1 MGDFPKPSKSV
12 SEENCVVTAEA
23 ADAESTKGILLW
35 HNAVICPANRSH
47 QLRERLQNEKKAIEE
62 AGPSLQAELSKIGDE
77 LSVLNLSRPGQ
88 RFVASDVTAL
98 STRVKS
104 LETKLASLVN
114 DLTARSMSIS
124 SDIESSLTVSERKA
138 KSLDELYREANAEN
152 EALYERFNDELG
164 RVLKAVKGG
173 QGVEEMRVKM
183 KEAQDEAA
191 RLKKENARL
200 KRENLGLRSQLR
212 GD

>member
-1 MGDFPKPSKSV
+1 M
-12 SEENCVVTAEA
+12 
-23 ADAESTKGILLW
+23 IRR
-35 HNAVICPANRSH
+35 ANPLN

-77 LSVLNLSRPGQ
+77 LSALNLSRPGQ
-88 RFVASDVTAL
+88 RFAASDVAAL

-104 LETKLASLVN
+104 LETKLANLVS
-114 DLTARSMSIS
+114 DLTARSTSIS
-124 SDIESSLTVSERKA
+124 SNIESSLTVSERKA

-164 RVLKAVKGG
+164 RVLKAVKSG